1 MPKKEAPLT
10 PREFLGMLQESQHR
24 EALLRHEN
32 ALLRD
37 RLMIH
42 EDPAVVRRLV
52 HAEPAAGSGP
62 GVLILVDDDRVV
74 YRPSPA

>member
-10 PREFLGMLQESQHR
+10 PKALLGMLQESQHR

-37 RLMIH
+37 RLMLH
-42 EDPAVVRRLV
+42 EDPSVVRRLV
-52 HAEPAAGSGP
+52 YAHPAAGAGP
-62 GVLILVDDDRVV
+62 GELILIGDDRVV
-74 YRPSPA
+74 YRPST